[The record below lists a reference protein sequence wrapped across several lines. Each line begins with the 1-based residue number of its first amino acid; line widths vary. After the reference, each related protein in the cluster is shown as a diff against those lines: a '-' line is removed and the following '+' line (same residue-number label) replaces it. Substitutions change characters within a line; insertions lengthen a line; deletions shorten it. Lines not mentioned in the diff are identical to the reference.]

1 MCRFWPCWKTKTFCN
16 LDLVYA
22 RGQMERKKIVL
33 TGDRP
38 TGPLHLGH
46 YVGSLQNRVELQKS
60 CNQFVMIADVQALT
74 DNYENPQKVREN
86 VLQVALDYLAVGIDP
101 EQTTIFI
108 QSLIPQIPE
117 LTLYYLN
124 LVTWNR
130 LKHNPTVKQEIVQKG
145 YGEGVSAGFMVYPV
159 SQAADITVVKA
170 DLVPVGEDQL
180 PMVEQTNE
188 IVRHFNRIYQ
198 KEVLVEAQALIP
210 KMSRLPGTDG
220 KAKMSKSLGNC
231 IYLGDSSDVIAK
243 KVKGMYTDPGHLKVE
258 DPGKVEGNPV
268 FTYLDAFDSDTEAV
282 DALKAHYQ
290 RGGLGDSVVKK
301 RLNEVLQAFLE
312 PIRQRREMYAKDPE
326 AVMQILKKGTE
337 RTLHVAEKTL
347 QDVRHAMCLDYF

>member
-1 MCRFWPCWKTKTFCN
+1 M
-16 LDLVYA
+16 D
-22 RGQMERKKIVL
+22 RKKVVL

-46 YVGSLQNRVELQKS
+46 YVGSLKNRVELQKS
-60 CNQFVMIADVQALT
+60 CKQFVMVADVQALT
-74 DNYENPQKVREN
+74 DNYEHPQKVREN

-145 YGEGVSAGFMVYPV
+145 YGESVPAGFMVYPV

-180 PMVEQTNE
+180 PMIEQTNE

-210 KMSRLPGTDG
+210 KLARLPGTDG

-231 IYLGDSSDVIAK
+231 IYLGDSADAVAK

-268 FTYLDAFDSDTEAV
+268 FTYLDAFDPDTAAV
-282 DALKAHYQ
+282 EELKAHYQ
-290 RGGLGDSVVKK
+290 RGGLGDSIVKK
-301 RLNEVLQAFLE
+301 RLNDVLQAFLE
-312 PIRQRREMYAKDPE
+312 PVRQRREAYAKDPQ
-326 AVMQILKKGTE
+326 AVMQMLKKGTGK
-337 RTLHVAEKTL
+337 TLEIAEQTL
-347 QDVRHAMCLDYF
+347 QDVRKAMCLDY